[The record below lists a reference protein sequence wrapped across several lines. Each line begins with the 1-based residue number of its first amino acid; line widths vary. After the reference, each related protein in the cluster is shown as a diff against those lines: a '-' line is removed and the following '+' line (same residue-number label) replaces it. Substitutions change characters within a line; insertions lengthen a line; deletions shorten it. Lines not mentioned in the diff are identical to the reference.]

1 MNWSQK
7 TPAVRRYIFRFNW
20 AMFFYVVLSLVL
32 ADLSLHGFHPR
43 GALACIIAL
52 LPATAIIGAIV
63 SGGLYLAEETDE
75 FQRHLFIQSI
85 LWGVGGIMVL
95 TSVWGWLQIYIH
107 IIPFFTIWTYPIFLL
122 FQSIAWGVLAW
133 RNR

>member
-63 SGGLYLAEETDE
+63 SGGLDLAEETDE
-75 FQRHLFIQSI
+75 FQCHLFVQSI

>member
-75 FQRHLFIQSI
+75 FQCHLFVQSI